1 MALPTTPP
9 SRWIG
14 QLDSPFRMF
23 EQTLDRWSD
32 YDLYEED
39 DEFVLTVNLPGFDP
53 EEISLSWSDGVLNV
67 AAEHNDEER
76 GQQKTYHRRFRFP
89 KDIVEADI
97 TAKYNNGVLEVH
109 LPQEEGAIVH
119 GTEIPIEH

>member
-39 DEFVLTVNLPGFDP
+39 GEFVLTVNLPGFDP
-53 EEISLSWSDGVLNV
+53 EEISVSWDEGVLNV
-67 AAEHNDEER
+67 AAEHSDEDR
-76 GQQKTYHRRFRFP
+76 GHQKTYHRRFRFP
-89 KDIVEADI
+89 KEIGEEEI
-97 TAKYNNGVLEVH
+97 EAKYNNGVLEVM
-109 LPQEEGAIVH
+109 LPLEEDAVVH
-119 GTEIPIEH
+119 GTEIPIEY